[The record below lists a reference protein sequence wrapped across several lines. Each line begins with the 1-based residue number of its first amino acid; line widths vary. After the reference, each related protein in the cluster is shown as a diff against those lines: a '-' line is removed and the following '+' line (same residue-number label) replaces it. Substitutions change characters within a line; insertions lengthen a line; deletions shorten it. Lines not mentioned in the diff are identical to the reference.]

1 MFELMLRELLLK
13 MVREDTE
20 FRDSVSI
27 AVNNAIE
34 NDDLVQDAIRKQ
46 ATTDI
51 SELIID
57 MFDSSQS
64 IDEILTKKI
73 VDVIENNKEVVNSIS
88 EHVDHLVDELTF
100 EVTVR

>member
-1 MFELMLRELLLK
+1 MFEFLLCEFLLK
-13 MVREDTE
+13 MTNEDAE
-20 FRDSVSI
+20 FRNSLKELLQQVI
-27 AVNNAIE
+27 ATDEI
-34 NDDLVQDAIRKQ
+34 VQDVIRKQ

-51 SELIID
+51 DELIIN
-57 MFDSSQS
+57 MFDSSRS

>member
-27 AVNNAIE
+27 AVKNAIE

>member
-1 MFELMLRELLLK
+1 MFEFLLREFLLK
-13 MVREDTE
+13 MINEDAE
-20 FRDSVSI
+20 FRNSLKELLQQVI
-27 AVNNAIE
+27 ATDEI
-34 NDDLVQDAIRKQ
+34 VQDVIRKQ

-51 SELIID
+51 GELIID

-73 VDVIENNKEVVNSIS
+73 VDVIENNKEVINSIS